1 MACLRRGPIFS
12 RDFALRHT
20 CVGFDSFLFSDKG
33 RRALWIAML
42 FIYGAGIGAPLVL
55 FGTSI
60 GLISRV
66 RSVARWWEIVHRG
79 SGVILIGPGL
89 YLLWKA

>member
-12 RDFALRHT
+12 RGFALRHT

-33 RRALWIAML
+33 RRAVWI
-42 FIYGAGIGAPLVL
+42 GDAPHFWSRNWTALVL

-60 GLISRV
+60 GLVSRL
-66 RSVARWWEIVHRG
+66 RSVARCWEIVHRA
-79 SGVILIGPGL
+79 SGVILIGLGL